1 MSSQIINIK
10 PQYTNYLIDEAKFK
24 GDAES
29 ISFPINK
36 NEILYILQELNHKKY
51 SFNYSRR
58 KKLVL

>member
-36 NEILYILQELNHKKY
+36 MKFYIFFKN
-51 SFNYSRR
+51 
-58 KKLVL
+58 

>member
-36 NEILYILQELNHKKY
+36 NEILYILQELNHK
-51 SFNYSRR
+51 NIP
-58 KKLVL
+58 LTIQ